1 MFTGLIEEIGSIK
14 NIQKSKNG
22 CILTVACAKILSDV
36 SIGDS
41 IAVNGVC
48 QTVVEFGKDYFKAEL
63 SNETLNISNFKNAKI
78 SEKVNLERAL
88 SINKRLDGHI
98 VNGHIECTATLT
110 DIKNEG
116 FSKIYSFKMPK
127 EFIKYVAYK
136 GSIAINGVS
145 TTVSAISNST
155 FSVAIIPTT
164 LEKTNFSTF
173 KIGDF
178 VNIETDILAKYVE
191 KILLSNNNTGII
203 DKNLLVE
210 NGFI

>member
-1 MFTGLIEEIGSIK
+1 MFTGLIEEVGLIK
-14 NIQKSKNG
+14 NIQKSSIG
-22 CILTVACAKILSDV
+22 CVLTVSCSKISSDV

-48 QTVVEFGKDYFKAEL
+48 QTVVEFGTDYFKTEL
-63 SNETLNISNFKNAKI
+63 SNETLNISNFKDIKV

-88 SINKRLDGHI
+88 AVNKRLDGHI
-98 VNGHIECTATLT
+98 VNGHIECIAQLSN
-110 DIKNEG
+110 IKTEG

-127 EFIKYVAYK
+127 KFLKYVAYK
-136 GSIAINGVS
+136 GSIAVSGVS
-145 TTVSAISNST
+145 TTVCALTNES

-164 LEKTNFSTF
+164 LEKTNFEML

-191 KILLSNNNTGII
+191 KILLSNNNTCRI
-203 DKNLLVE
+203 DNKLLQE